1 MNYTITDFD
10 YRLIHVYKINLTA
23 RAKGWF
29 SLPLPIYNKIITAVS
44 VTSEGPRNRQP
55 TKQTANI
62 SSGGIK
68 AKKVAQTDRDIF
80 VVWRTTK
87 RGSRMKTANDARN
100 ITTNRKN
107 WSVTS
112 WQPLKST
119 THEKQCNRRS
129 TNLSLLFFSL
139 PPFGFLSSLFFLIK
153 KQQQWKLKYQFI
165 NAFWRVEG
173 HGRFEGKLESNWD
186 KLYSYANTEEQFLNI
201 AIKHGYTWTSLV
213 NWETMK
219 WQRAFLVDVN
229 LQLTNMGVKIRQKP
243 TSNAQ
248 NNHYTRT
255 TERNKKYQFVL
266 DVLL

>member
-10 YRLIHVYKINLTA
+10 HRLIHVYKINLTA

-29 SLPLPIYNKIITAVS
+29 SLPLPIYNKIMTAVS

-62 SSGGIK
+62 SRGGIK

-139 PPFGFLSSLFFLIK
+139 PPFGFLSSFFFLIK
-153 KQQQWKLKYQFI
+153 KRQQWKLKYQFI

-173 HGRFEGKLESNWD
+173 HGRFEGTLESW
-186 KLYSYANTEEQFLNI
+186 
-201 AIKHGYTWTSLV
+201 
-213 NWETMK
+213 
-219 WQRAFLVDVN
+219 
-229 LQLTNMGVKIRQKP
+229 
-243 TSNAQ
+243 
-248 NNHYTRT
+248 
-255 TERNKKYQFVL
+255 
-266 DVLL
+266 

>member
-29 SLPLPIYNKIITAVS
+29 SLPLPIYNKIMTAVS

-62 SSGGIK
+62 SRGGIK
-68 AKKVAQTDRDIF
+68 AKKVDQTDRDIF

-139 PPFGFLSSLFFLIK
+139 PPFGFLSSFFFLIK
-153 KQQQWKLKYQFI
+153 KTTTMEVKIPIYKCLLKSRGTWTLRRKTGVMMGWIIFLRKHRGTVLKY
-165 NAFWRVEG
+165 
-173 HGRFEGKLESNWD
+173 SN
-186 KLYSYANTEEQFLNI
+186 
-201 AIKHGYTWTSLV
+201 
-213 NWETMK
+213 
-219 WQRAFLVDVN
+219 
-229 LQLTNMGVKIRQKP
+229 
-243 TSNAQ
+243 
-248 NNHYTRT
+248 
-255 TERNKKYQFVL
+255 
-266 DVLL
+266 